1 METAIELLE
10 SELLDLK
17 KEMAEEARRIKYL
30 LDSLINDL
38 EKDRTYRNN
47 VPDQVVFQLALKY
60 ARYVGEK
67 KTFDMMKN
75 ALKKGELA
83 RRRRLIG

>member
-1 METAIELLE
+1 VSRMETAIELLE

-75 ALKKGELA
+75 ALKKA
-83 RRRRLIG
+83 N